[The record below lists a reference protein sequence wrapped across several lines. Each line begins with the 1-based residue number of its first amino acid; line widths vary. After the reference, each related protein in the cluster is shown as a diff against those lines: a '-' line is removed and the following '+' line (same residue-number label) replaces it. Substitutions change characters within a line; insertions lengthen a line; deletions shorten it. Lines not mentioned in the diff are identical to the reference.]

1 MIIRRIGAVF
11 TVLLVI
17 FSLATPAGAHSSV
30 DSYLYLDVSDEALGG
45 RVEMPIPDLDSVVG
59 LELEGDGEELLSQI
73 IEQRAAVE
81 AYLREHVHIATG
93 DKVWELEFTE
103 VALLENNEPADGN
116 YVLFHFIADVS
127 GEPPREFDIEFDPF
141 FDELD
146 DRGGLVLIGND
157 LGGGVL
163 DNDEEWLAAFTPDER
178 TNYIDLGSSSQWSN
192 FTVSVRAG
200 LDHIRSGPDHVLFVL
215 VLLLPSVLVFRG
227 SWEPA
232 SGFRGALWRI
242 LKIVT
247 MFTIAHSITFVLA
260 GIDALPLPPSRL
272 VETVIA
278 ASIAAAALHNLRPIA
293 PNREPVIA
301 FVFGLVHGMGF
312 ASLVAELDVST
323 TTQLI
328 SLLGRNIGIE
338 IGQAIVVLIT
348 FPALFALR
356 RTPIYRPVFIA
367 GSLLLTV
374 VALGWMIERLF
385 DQHLRIND
393 AVELVTQWPRSLGLA
408 AILTVAAVT
417 TEAFYRRRS
426 ELISTASGMPR

>member
-1 MIIRRIGAVF
+1 LIVRRVGALFTALLIIFG
-11 TVLLVI
+11 
-17 FSLATPAGAHSSV
+17 LAAPAGAHSSV

-45 RVEMPIPDLDSVVG
+45 RVEMPIPDISSVIG
-59 LELEGDGEELLSQI
+59 LELEGEGDELLAQI
-73 IEQRAAVE
+73 LEQRGAVE

-93 DKVWELEFTE
+93 DKVWELEFTD
-103 VALLENNEPADGN
+103 VALLENDEPADGN
-116 YVLFHFIADVS
+116 YVLFHFTTDVS

-146 DRGGLVLIGND
+146 GRGGLVLIGND

-163 DNDEEWLAAFTPDER
+163 ENAEEWLAAFTAESR
-178 TNYIDLGSSSQWSN
+178 TNHIDLGSSSQWSN

-260 GIDALPLPPSRL
+260 GVDALPLPPSRL

-312 ASLVAELDVST
+312 ASLVSELDVST

-328 SLLGRNIGIE
+328 SLLGRNVGIE

-348 FPALFALR
+348 FPALYLLR
-356 RTPIYRPVFIA
+356 RTPIYRPMFVV
-367 GSLLLTV
+367 GSLVLTV
-374 VALGWMIERLF
+374 VAVGWMIERLF
-385 DQHLRIND
+385 DQYLRIDD
-393 AVELVTQWPRSLGLA
+393 AVKLLTQWPRSLTLA
-408 AILTVAAVT
+408 AILTAAAVAI
-417 TEAFYRRRS
+417 ESVYRRRG
-426 ELISTASGMPR
+426 ELISSPSDTPQ